1 MRNVRVGD
9 VVRNYFLLRIE
20 LFIPLSRRSWV
31 FMKWVFSNIISSP
44 SKKSVE
50 FAISKRDFFQEKVF
64 LSEVYGAYG
73 ETLK

>member
-1 MRNVRVGD
+1 
-9 VVRNYFLLRIE
+9 
-20 LFIPLSRRSWV
+20 
-31 FMKWVFSNIISSP
+31 MKWVFSNIISSP